1 MQILTQANTPQE
13 ITQILEQLKTD
24 ARSAVNL
31 QIVIVYNSMI
41 NSINNSSN
49 ANLNIGGI
57 NNK

>member
-24 ARSAVNL
+24 ARSAVHL

-41 NSINNSSN
+41 NSINNSNN
-49 ANLNIGGI
+49 ANLSIGGI

>member
-13 ITQILEQLKTD
+13 ITQILERLKTD
-24 ARSAVNL
+24 AKSAVNL

-41 NSINNSSN
+41 NSINNSNN